1 MKIIVFIVLIILVLV
16 FVTVQYFLQKGPDT
30 RSFDRL
36 LNPVISE
43 LPNQNML
50 VVEAK
55 GDPTVSG
62 GKAMKLLFKTY
73 YSLKGVP
80 KSFKMNSPRARW
92 PLSFDTPKDQWI
104 GLFALP
110 IPADIKTLPDIKNP
124 DKQNIY
130 IDEWEYGTV
139 AEILHKGSYANEQPT
154 IQRLNDY
161 IKQQGYTII
170 GEHEEDYIKGPG
182 MFGPGNPKKYL
193 TIIRYR
199 VEKKTEVQN

>member
-1 MKIIVFIVLIILVLV
+1 VKKVGFVVLIVLILV
-16 FVTVQYFLQKGPDT
+16 FVFVLYLMQKGPDT
-30 RSFDRL
+30 KQFERL
-36 LNPVISE
+36 LNPVVSQ

-50 VVEAK
+50 IVEAK
-55 GDPTVSG
+55 GDPGVSG
-62 GKAMKLLFKTY
+62 RKAMKLLYKTY

-80 KSFKMNSPRARW
+80 KSFKMNAPRARW
-92 PLSFDTPKDQWI
+92 PLSFDAPKDQWI

-110 IPADIKTLPDIKNP
+110 IPAEIKTLPVIKNP

-130 IDEWEYGTV
+130 IAEWEYGTV
-139 AEILHKGSYANEQPT
+139 AEILHKGSYDSEQPT
-154 IQRLNDY
+154 IKRLYDY

-182 MFGPGNPKKYL
+182 MFGAGNPSKYL

-199 VEKKTEVQN
+199 VTKKI